1 MIAEKA
7 TESINQ
13 AVCYELQNIVKNH
26 GAVYHSGHEGYAI
39 LKEEYEE
46 AIDAL
51 HGLDKQLS
59 VIWANIKANL
69 DCRNAVAET
78 RDWALALC
86 EEAVQ
91 CAAVSEKFLET
102 LNGIIGDEK

>member
-7 TESINQ
+7 EESIKQ

-26 GAVYHSGHEGYAI
+26 GATYNSGHEGYAI

-46 AIDAL
+46 ALEAL
-51 HGLDKQLS
+51 HGIDKKIS
-59 VIWANIKANL
+59 VIWAGLKIDIACLNDVGEAK
-69 DCRNAVAET
+69 EF
-78 RDWALALC
+78 ALALA

-91 CAAVSEKFLET
+91 CAAVCEKFLET
-102 LNGIIGDEK
+102 FIVNKENEK